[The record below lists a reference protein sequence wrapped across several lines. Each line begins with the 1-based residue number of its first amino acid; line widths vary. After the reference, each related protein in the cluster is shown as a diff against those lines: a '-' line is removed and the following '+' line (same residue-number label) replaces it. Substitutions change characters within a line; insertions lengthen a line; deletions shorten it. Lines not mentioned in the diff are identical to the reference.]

1 MNDIEPSDGNH
12 FSVLHLSVIRMFSKG
27 TTIMK
32 HIFPAFFIAVI
43 LMSFEAR
50 AEFRRIDLTIF
61 GMD

>member
-1 MNDIEPSDGNH
+1 
-12 FSVLHLSVIRMFSKG
+12 
-27 TTIMK
+27 MK
-32 HIFPAFFIAVI
+32 HVFSAFFIAAI